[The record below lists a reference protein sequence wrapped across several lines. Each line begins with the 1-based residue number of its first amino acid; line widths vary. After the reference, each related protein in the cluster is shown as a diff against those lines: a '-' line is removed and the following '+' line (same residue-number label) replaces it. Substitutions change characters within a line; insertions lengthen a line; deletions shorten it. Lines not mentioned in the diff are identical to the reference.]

1 MRRTSA
7 DIRRRLDALR
17 EQVRAEEAALIE
29 ASTYERL
36 ATRAAGVYRRMQAGA
51 YVVEGAGARLWWC
64 RDGRLEAPLDADE
77 LTGLRELTRQGVVYG
92 GRRRLQT

>member
-7 DIRRRLDALR
+7 DIRRRLAVLR
-17 EQVRAEEAALIE
+17 EQVRTEEAALLE
-29 ASTYERL
+29 ATTYERL
-36 ATRAAGVYRRMQAGA
+36 AARAAGVYRRMQAGA

-64 RDGRLEAPLDADE
+64 RDGMLEAPLDADE
-77 LTGLRELTRQGVVYG
+77 LTGLCELTRNGVVYS